1 MPCSLVLTVHLRISP
16 QIDTICLSLRLPLIL
31 WARETQ
37 CEPKSWVLSFK
48 PKDVRPKISFSHQ
61 SRMTP
66 SPVKNIS
73 LKIIH
78 HLPFRST
85 GQNLALFEVHPRGS
99 TPSRPTMPPPF
110 IVLLTLLF
118 IRILYHPSP
127 HIPTEGKV
135 MGPRENAEVRYKI
148 SVDS

>member
-1 MPCSLVLTVHLRISP
+1 MKQYIGYISLVPSVLFFPSLCLTLFHISLIEPHPMPCSLVLIVHLRISP

-48 PKDVRPKISFSHQ
+48 PKDAGPKISFSHQ

-66 SPVKNIS
+66 SPVRDIS

-78 HLPFRST
+78 HLPFCST
-85 GQNLALFEVHPRGS
+85 RQNLDLFEVHPRGS
-99 TPSRPTMPPPF
+99 APSSLCRPSS
-110 IVLLTLLF
+110 LS
-118 IRILYHPSP
+118 Y
-127 HIPTEGKV
+127 
-135 MGPRENAEVRYKI
+135 
-148 SVDS
+148 